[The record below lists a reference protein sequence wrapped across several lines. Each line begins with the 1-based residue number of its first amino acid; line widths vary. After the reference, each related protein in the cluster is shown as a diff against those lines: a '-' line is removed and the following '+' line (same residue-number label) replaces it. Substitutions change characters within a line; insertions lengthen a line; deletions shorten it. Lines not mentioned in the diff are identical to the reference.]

1 MRSGRHGICA
11 RRAGHVCVLHASFGG
26 GGGNACA
33 KNRQECGACTL
44 ASVRLLSVDVPAA
57 VFADTGCSADEFLGV
72 MAARTSD
79 SESVC
84 VARRLEG
91 YENQKEAVHLEF
103 FQQRCGPVPKK
114 TTC

>member
-1 MRSGRHGICA
+1 MLA
-11 RRAGHVCVLHASFGG
+11 ASVFSSSALLPGTSFAHSTASVTR
-26 GGGNACA
+26 GGNACA

-57 VFADTGCSADEFLGV
+57 AFADTSCCVDEFLGV

-91 YENQKEAVHLEF
+91 YEENQKEAVHLDF
-103 FQQRCGPVPKK
+103 FQQRPKALK